1 MILSIFGLISD
12 FYKNELFGE
21 NIKRNLRKFKIEKF
35 N

>member
-12 FYKNELFGE
+12 FYKNELFEE